1 MPVIILHF
9 NKVKKQTYIIRLK
22 LWIMNCIVI
31 TGNLTPCLYYSLRET
46 NFDVLSYELSEL
58 RQLDISCETGHQLE
72 AFLNEEVSPLPV
84 EKLLTTPDCLPN
96 ILSLDISGRE
106 IATTRHVRSVLN
118 PLVNPPPL
126 PISQCLYT
134 VLYSG
139 FNFLTWHRIGES
151 MSMNFK
157 FLSFLSFKRG

>member
-1 MPVIILHF
+1 
-9 NKVKKQTYIIRLK
+9 
-22 LWIMNCIVI
+22 MNCIVI